1 MYPME
6 KEVSIQDEMLNNL
19 KAKEATVTVYLTR
32 GNRITGR
39 ILDHDKYTILLDV
52 EGQPNLIYKHAVS
65 TIVEGK

>member
-6 KEVSIQDEMLNNL
+6 KETSIQDELLENF
-19 KAKEATVTVYLTR
+19 KAKESTVTVYLTR
-32 GNRITGR
+32 GNRITGKV
-39 ILDHDKYTILLDV
+39 LNHDKYTILLDV

>member
-6 KEVSIQDEMLNNL
+6 KEVSIQDELLNNL
-19 KAKEATVTVYLTR
+19 KAKESTVTVYLIR
-32 GNRITGR
+32 GNRITGK
-39 ILDHDKYTILLDV
+39 ILSHDKYTILLDV

>member
-6 KEVSIQDEMLNNL
+6 KEVSIQDEILNNF
-19 KAKEATVTVYLTR
+19 KSKEVTVTVYLTR
-32 GNRITGR
+32 GNRITGK

-65 TIVEGK
+65 TIVESK

>member
-6 KEVSIQDEMLNNL
+6 KEASIQDELLNNF
-19 KAKEATVTVYLTR
+19 KSKEVTVTVYLTR
-32 GNRITGR
+32 GNRITGKV
-39 ILDHDKYTILLDV
+39 LDHDKYTILLDV

>member
-6 KEVSIQDEMLNNL
+6 REANIQDEILDNL
-19 KAKEATVTVYLTR
+19 KAKEAVVTVYLTR

-39 ILDHDKYTILLDV
+39 ILNHDKYTILLDV

>member
-6 KEVSIQDEMLNNL
+6 KEVSIQDEILDNF
-19 KAKEATVTVYLTR
+19 KAKGSTVTVYLTR